1 MSVLLATTGPAPPQ
15 TSTTTT
21 ARTLS
26 ASSSVPATTTAVA
39 NASAVLSRAYPN
51 AEYVPFD
58 GFYHNLG
65 HIDWGAADKPL
76 FRRVPSAYADGVLQ
90 MPGADRPNPRTL
102 SEVLMKGWVKSGP
115 TGLPSVRN
123 RSALVVWFGQHVVEE
138 IVDAQGVHCPRE
150 YVNIPI
156 PKGDAL
162 YDPDGSGTALIPFA
176 RARYD
181 TSTGIA
187 PGNPREQFNEITPWI
202 DGGYTYGPERAR
214 SDALRTFSGGRMAE
228 DQELLDRFNGS
239 KQGSFPV
246 LNNIGLPHV
255 NPPPPRLHALQ
266 HSTRFHRLGNP
277 RGNENPWL
285 LTMGVLWFREHNY
298 QAERLAALHPDW
310 DDEILF
316 FEARKWTIAMQ
327 QKVFWD
333 PVPTVEEYGIGEII
347 MGMASQVGEREDNII
362 VEDLRQFVFGPLE
375 LSRRDLMAINIQRG
389 RDHGLPDYNSARYY
403 MGLEKKT
410 DFNDIT
416 GDWDTHKSIAGNLSL
431 LYGGDIN
438 NIDVW
443 VGGLLETTAGNP
455 GELFS
460 AVLIDQFSRIRDGD
474 RFWFENVIS
483 GPFTQDELDEIR
495 DPQNSF
501 RNILLRNNPDIP
513 DANNGLQTDVW
524 HAPPNETGYCVQPAQ
539 LAAPDL
545 EPCTLPQTFDYYITS
560 NWQIA
565 GFIITL
571 VIVQIIANLA
581 VLLVVRYVQSKR
593 ASRLRKAPRRTSTR
607 AVFPGIAMDLP
618 DIVEFDDRELY
629 VATSFDGL
637 ANKSSA
643 NPPRPDSIVAESGSP
658 VLLDIDVNSGE
669 LLLKSHPE
677 GLRILRSVPL
687 ADIEAILA
695 GNISPQQAGGKL
707 SRTKTVVDRIFSFN
721 SGTLECLV
729 KVADSYDIWVSFQRE
744 QALAEFVEKL
754 SKNVNMSPI
763 YATHDTIRK
772 SAKTYQD
779 RTQFVSQFLKSAI
792 STIFNDTAN
801 TNQHSQENPGFRTD
815 KLGYSTF
822 QTPRPNRA
830 KKDGGRLSAILNS
843 WKALKT
849 KKNSSGWMP
858 LHDTDPQMDIEFG
871 APRASTEIMETILSR
886 DDLAV
891 NLGLPLSSPFLRAV
905 FRNQDEPSTSTE
917 AKASDKIPFRRLMWV
932 LVTFAK
938 GSNEEKI
945 EMMFHMYDLDNSGT
959 ISREEVYSLLKS
971 LASDTVSLKLDEE
984 QLRETVESWFTAA
997 NKGPDDE
1004 LLLSDFKEL
1013 MSRHDKVLGK
1023 IGFDVAGK
1031 RVDRF
1036 SNLSVDKISIR
1047 KKTVTVR
1054 RDSMSEKWREYNILD
1069 DNIGVLPL
1077 EYTQTLTP
1085 VQKFRAAYAENRLQI
1100 AVLIL
1105 FFALCLLFFVE
1116 RFYIYATHR
1125 EHRGL
1130 RTIASLGVATTRG
1143 AAQVQLFGYGVVLL
1157 TMCRNTITWL
1167 RSTQFGKILPLQYYR
1182 EFHQIAAWTSLF
1194 FSIVHSVGHIINFY
1208 NISTQ
1213 PADDIL
1219 CYFRDI
1225 YHYSHELPSFYRYLY
1240 VTPTGISGVLLV
1252 VQLIFIT
1259 TFSSKYVRKYSYK
1272 AFWFI
1277 HNLHPYF
1284 FLLTIIHGA
1293 LQLVQ
1298 HPLYWYWLL
1307 GPTVL
1312 YRLDSA
1318 WSARTRSWKF
1328 RLLHADTL
1336 PSHVLRLTFL
1346 KPDGFTFIPGQWM
1359 RIAVPEIS
1367 PKEFHPFTIS
1377 SGPSQPVL
1385 TLHINDTG
1393 GWTSKLHELCADR
1406 NDAIKQQEAN
1416 GILNLAAGE
1425 SRIALPDVTVEGPF
1439 DQVIAAWDKYRVAVF
1454 IGSGIGVTPF
1464 TSMLQEIRHLYE
1476 TDPTRLRKLRKVYF
1490 YWITRSQRGYEWM
1503 TELLAD
1509 MESSAVGKLLECHV
1523 FITEV
1528 PSQFDLSTTLLYITE
1543 RQFHRTNNRS
1553 VFTGLQSETH
1563 FGRPDFGV
1571 IFRQIKEAHY
1581 AFGATRRDAAVA
1593 AEVPAEKIGIF
1604 TCGGTQ
1610 ICQAVNDAARVANL
1624 SPGPRLL
1631 SFSDL
1636 I

>member
-1 MSVLLATTGPAPPQ
+1 
-15 TSTTTT
+15 
-21 ARTLS
+21 
-26 ASSSVPATTTAVA
+26 
-39 NASAVLSRAYPN
+39 
-51 AEYVPFD
+51 
-58 GFYHNLG
+58 
-65 HIDWGAADKPL
+65 
-76 FRRVPSAYADGVLQ
+76 
-90 MPGADRPNPRTL
+90 
-102 SEVLMKGWVKSGP
+102 
-115 TGLPSVRN
+115 
-123 RSALVVWFGQHVVEE
+123 
-138 IVDAQGVHCPRE
+138 
-150 YVNIPI
+150 
-156 PKGDAL
+156 
-162 YDPDGSGTALIPFA
+162 
-176 RARYD
+176 
-181 TSTGIA
+181 
-187 PGNPREQFNEITPWI
+187 
-202 DGGYTYGPERAR
+202 
-214 SDALRTFSGGRMAE
+214 
-228 DQELLDRFNGS
+228 
-239 KQGSFPV
+239 
-246 LNNIGLPHV
+246 
-255 NPPPPRLHALQ
+255 
-266 HSTRFHRLGNP
+266 
-277 RGNENPWL
+277 
-285 LTMGVLWFREHNY
+285 
-298 QAERLAALHPDW
+298 
-310 DDEILF
+310 
-316 FEARKWTIAMQ
+316 
-327 QKVFWD
+327 
-333 PVPTVEEYGIGEII
+333 
-347 MGMASQVGEREDNII
+347 
-362 VEDLRQFVFGPLE
+362 
-375 LSRRDLMAINIQRG
+375 
-389 RDHGLPDYNSARYY
+389 
-403 MGLEKKT
+403 
-410 DFNDIT
+410 
-416 GDWDTHKSIAGNLSL
+416 
-431 LYGGDIN
+431 
-438 NIDVW
+438 
-443 VGGLLETTAGNP
+443 
-455 GELFS
+455 
-460 AVLIDQFSRIRDGD
+460 
-474 RFWFENVIS
+474 
-483 GPFTQDELDEIR
+483 
-495 DPQNSF
+495 
-501 RNILLRNNPDIP
+501 
-513 DANNGLQTDVW
+513 
-524 HAPPNETGYCVQPAQ
+524 
-539 LAAPDL
+539 
-545 EPCTLPQTFDYYITS
+545 
-560 NWQIA
+560 
-565 GFIITL
+565 
-571 VIVQIIANLA
+571 
-581 VLLVVRYVQSKR
+581 
-593 ASRLRKAPRRTSTR
+593 
-607 AVFPGIAMDLP
+607 
-618 DIVEFDDRELY
+618 
-629 VATSFDGL
+629 
-637 ANKSSA
+637 
-643 NPPRPDSIVAESGSP
+643 
-658 VLLDIDVNSGE
+658 
-669 LLLKSHPE
+669 
-677 GLRILRSVPL
+677 
-687 ADIEAILA
+687 
-695 GNISPQQAGGKL
+695 
-707 SRTKTVVDRIFSFN
+707 
-721 SGTLECLV
+721 
-729 KVADSYDIWVSFQRE
+729 
-744 QALAEFVEKL
+744 
-754 SKNVNMSPI
+754 
-763 YATHDTIRK
+763 
-772 SAKTYQD
+772 
-779 RTQFVSQFLKSAI
+779 
-792 STIFNDTAN
+792 
-801 TNQHSQENPGFRTD
+801 
-815 KLGYSTF
+815 
-822 QTPRPNRA
+822 
-830 KKDGGRLSAILNS
+830 
-843 WKALKT
+843 
-849 KKNSSGWMP
+849 
-858 LHDTDPQMDIEFG
+858 
-871 APRASTEIMETILSR
+871 
-886 DDLAV
+886 
-891 NLGLPLSSPFLRAV
+891 
-905 FRNQDEPSTSTE
+905 
-917 AKASDKIPFRRLMWV
+917 
-932 LVTFAK
+932 
-938 GSNEEKI
+938 
-945 EMMFHMYDLDNSGT
+945 MMFHMYDLDNSGT

-1100 AVLIL
+1100 AVLII

-1240 VTPTGISGVLLV
+1240 VTPTGISGVLLK
-1252 VQLIFIT
+1252 I
-1259 TFSSKYVRKYSYK
+1259 
-1272 AFWFI
+1272 
-1277 HNLHPYF
+1277 
-1284 FLLTIIHGA
+1284 
-1293 LQLVQ
+1293 LVQ
-1298 HPLYWYWLL
+1298 S
-1307 GPTVL
+1307 VL
-1312 YRLDSA
+1312 FNTHFIGIGFSVPQ
-1318 WSARTRSWKF
+1318 
-1328 RLLHADTL
+1328 LLHADTL